1 MDHKTGINFVW
12 LLKMAWRDSRK
23 NRTRLFLFIS
33 SMILGI
39 AALVAIYAVGDNLN
53 HDIDN
58 QAATLIG
65 ADLSLHSNKEPAK
78 PTKKLL
84 DSLESKAVSVAEEQ
98 SFASMVLF
106 IKGQGTRLVQI
117 RALKGDFPFYG
128 DIESTPLAAAK
139 SFRSNKDVLVD
150 RTLML
155 QYQAKVGDSVQI
167 GKLNFRIAGSLD
179 KAPGQSGFS
188 STVAPSI
195 FLPLQ
200 YLAKTGLIE
209 KGSRISYNFYYR
221 FPESVNV
228 GQMVSVLSPRFDK
241 LDLDEETITSK
252 KVSTGKSFADVTK
265 FLSLVGFIALLL
277 GCIGVA
283 SAVHIYVKEK
293 MQSVAILRCLGL
305 SSRQAFLI
313 YLIQITVIGLIGA
326 IAGSIL
332 GTLIQQVLPA
342 VFKDFLPLEM
352 STRISWR
359 AIEQGLLLGVLI
371 SFLFSLLPLISIRK
385 VSPLNTI
392 RISSDEGKRNN
403 DPWQWLVY
411 LLIIAFIAC
420 FARLQLH
427 NWRET
432 LLFTM
437 SIVIGFAILY
447 GVSAL
452 TVKLIRRYFPSSW
465 NYIWRQ
471 GLSNLYRPNNQTT
484 VLVLAIGLG
493 TAFICTL
500 FFVQSIL
507 LGRINLSTKENQA
520 NMIIF
525 DIQPAQ
531 KAEITKL
538 TQKLG
543 LPVIQQVPIVTIRL
557 QEINGITASENKKDS
572 TSKYSNRAFNAELR
586 VTFRDSLTS
595 SEKVVA
601 GKWQGI
607 VKKGD
612 TARVSLEQGYATR
625 IHVGVGDKLL
635 FNVQGVMVPAVVG
648 SIREVDWNRI
658 QTNFRV
664 LFPKGVLDDAP
675 QFHVLVTRVP
685 NPTVSAEYQQKL
697 VSTYPNVSII
707 DLALILNVV
716 NQILDKIGFV
726 IRFMAGFSI
735 ITGLIVLISSVL
747 ISKYQR
753 MQESVL
759 LRTLGASSRQV
770 FLITAIEYLLLG
782 AIAAST
788 GIVIALLGNWALAK
802 YTFDIPFSPDW
813 VAVLVILA
821 CISLLTSFIGILNSR
836 SVLNRPPLEILRKNT

>member
-1 MDHKTGINFVW
+1 MDHKAGINPLW
-12 LLKMAWRDSRK
+12 LFKMAWRDSRK
-23 NRTRLFLFIS
+23 NRSRLFLFIS
-33 SMILGI
+33 SMVLGI

-53 HDIDN
+53 RDIDA

-65 ADLSLHSNKEPAK
+65 ADLNLHSNKEPAK
-78 PTKKLL
+78 PARKLL
-84 DSLESKAVSVAEEQ
+84 DSLKAKSTDYAEEQ

-117 RALKGDFPFYG
+117 RALEGDYTFYG
-128 DIESTPLAAAK
+128 QIESTPQRASK
-139 SFRSNKDVLVD
+139 TFRTEKNVLVD

-155 QYQAKVGDSVQI
+155 QYNAKVGDSVQI
-167 GKLNFRIAGSLD
+167 GKLNFNIAGTLD
-179 KAPGQSGFS
+179 KAPGQSGFA
-188 STVAPSI
+188 STIAPSI

-209 KGSRISYNFYYR
+209 KGSRISYNFYYK
-221 FPESVNV
+221 FPSTLNV
-228 GQMVSVLSPRFDK
+228 DQMVTQLSKVFDK
-241 LDLDEETITSK
+241 NDLDEDTISSK
-252 KVSTGKSFADVTK
+252 KASTGKSFADVTK

-305 SSRQAFLI
+305 SSRQAFFI
-313 YLIQITVIGLIGA
+313 YLIQITVIGLLGA
-326 IAGSIL
+326 IAGSLL
-332 GTLIQQVLPA
+332 GTLIQQILPA

-392 RISSDEGKRNN
+392 RISTEEQKTDKDIWR
-403 DPWQWLVY
+403 WLVY
-411 LLIIAFIAC
+411 LLIIGFIAC

-432 LLFTM
+432 LIFTG
-437 SIVIGFAILY
+437 SIVVGFGILY

-452 TVKLIRRYFPSSW
+452 TIKLIRRFFPNAWS
-465 NYIWRQ
+465 YIWRQ

-507 LGRINLSTKENQA
+507 IGRITLSTKENQA

-531 KAEITKL
+531 KAAVTKL
-538 TQKLG
+538 TQGLG
-543 LPVIQQVPIVTIRL
+543 LPLIQEVPIVTIRL
-557 QEINGITASENKKDS
+557 QEINGLTEADNKKD
-572 TSKYSNRAFNAELR
+572 TANRYSNRAFNSELR

-595 SEKVVA
+595 SEKIVA

-612 TARVSLEQGYATR
+612 TARVSLEQGYANR
-625 IHVGVGDKLL
+625 IRVGVGDKLL
-635 FNVQGVMVPAVVG
+635 FNVQGVMIPAVVG
-648 SIREVDWNRI
+648 SIRDVDWNRI

-685 NPTVSAEYQQKL
+685 NAATSAEFQQKL
-697 VSTYPNVSII
+697 VSAFPNVSII

-759 LRTLGASSRQV
+759 LRTLGASSKQV

-782 AIAAST
+782 AIAAFT
-788 GIVIALLGNWALAK
+788 GIMIALAGNWALARF
-802 YTFDIPFSPDW
+802 TFDIPFSPDW
-813 VAVLVILA
+813 LAVLVILV
-821 CISLLTSFIGILNSR
+821 CISLLTSLIGVLNSR
-836 SVLNRPPLEILRKNT
+836 SVLNRPPLEILRKNN

>member
-1 MDHKTGINFVW
+1 MDRNKGAGLAW
-12 LLKMAWRDSRK
+12 LIKMAWRDSRK
-23 NRTRLFLFIS
+23 NRSRLLLFIS

-39 AALVAIYAVGDNLN
+39 AALVAIYAVGDNLTR
-53 HDIDN
+53 DIDR
-58 QAATLIG
+58 QAATLLG
-65 ADLSLHSNKEPAK
+65 ADLNLHSNKRPAAPAK
-78 PTKKLL
+78 KLI
-84 DSLESKAVSVAEEQ
+84 DSLNKLSTDYAEEQ

-106 IKGQGTRLVQI
+106 LRGQGTRLVQI

-128 DIESTPLAAAK
+128 SIESTPLSAAS
-139 SFRSNKDVLVD
+139 SFRSGKEVLVD

-155 QYQAKVGDSVQI
+155 QYQARIGDSVQI
-167 GKLNFRIAGSLD
+167 GKLIFKIAGALN

-188 STVAPSI
+188 STIAPAV
-195 FLPLQ
+195 FMPME
-200 YLAKTGLIE
+200 YLSKTGLVE
-209 KGSRISYNFYYR
+209 KGSRISYNYYYR
-221 FPESVNV
+221 FPDTSDVDALTEK
-228 GQMVSVLSPRFDK
+228 LAPAFDK
-241 LDLDEETITSK
+241 FDMDEETITSK
-252 KVSTGKSFADVTK
+252 KASTGKSFADVTK

-283 SAVHIYVKEK
+283 SAVHIYVREK

-313 YLIQITVIGLIGA
+313 YLIQITAIGFIGA
-326 IAGSIL
+326 LAGSLL
-332 GTLIQQVLPA
+332 GTAIQQILPS
-342 VFKDFLPLEM
+342 VFKEFLPLEM
-352 STRISWR
+352 STDVSWR
-359 AIEQGLLLGVLI
+359 AIAQGLVLGVLI

-385 VSPLNTI
+385 ISPLNTI
-392 RISSDEGKRNN
+392 RISVQQEKTGN
-403 DPWQWLVY
+403 DPWRWFVY
-411 LLIIAFIAC
+411 LLIFGFITC

-432 LLFTM
+432 AIFSF
-437 SIVIGFAILY
+437 SIVIGFGILH

-452 TVKLIRRYFPSSW
+452 AVTLIRKYFPNSW
-465 NYIWRQ
+465 SYIWRQ

-507 LGRINLSTKENQA
+507 IGRITLSTSDNQA

-525 DIQPAQ
+525 DVQPAQ
-531 KAEITKL
+531 KAAL
-538 TQKLG
+538 TDLTRKQG
-543 LPVIQQVPIVTIRL
+543 LPIIQEVPIVTIRL
-557 QEINGITASENKKDS
+557 EEINGINAEENKKDS
-572 TSKYSNRAFNAELR
+572 TSKYSNRAYNSELR

-595 SEKVVA
+595 SEKLVS
-601 GKWQGI
+601 GKWQGQ
-607 VKKGD
+607 VNKGD
-612 TARVSLEQGYATR
+612 TARISLEEGYANR
-625 IHVGVGDKLL
+625 IHVGLGDHLL

-648 SIREVDWNRI
+648 SIRQVDWNRI

-685 NPTVSAEYQQKL
+685 DAAASASFQQKVVSAF
-697 VSTYPNVSII
+697 PNVSII

-759 LRTLGASSRQV
+759 LRTLGASSKQV
-770 FLITAIEYLLLG
+770 FLITAFEYLFLG
-782 AIAAST
+782 AIAAFT
-788 GIVIALLGNWALAK
+788 GIFIALIGNWALAR
-802 YTFDIPFSPDW
+802 YTFDIPFSPGW
-813 VAVLVILA
+813 TAVVLIFV
-821 CISLLTSFIGILNSR
+821 CISLLTALIGVLNSR
-836 SVLNRPPLEILRKNT
+836 SVLNRPPLEVLRKNN